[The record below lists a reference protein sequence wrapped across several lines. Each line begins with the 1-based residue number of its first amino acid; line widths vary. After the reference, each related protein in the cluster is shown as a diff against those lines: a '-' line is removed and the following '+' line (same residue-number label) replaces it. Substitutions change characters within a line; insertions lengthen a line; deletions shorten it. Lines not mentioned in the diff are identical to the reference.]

1 MHLNRGLLFWGLA
14 LLIAGGTALAV
25 QQGYLDRD
33 TVAGAWRLWPLI
45 LVAIGLSVILSRT
58 PFAPIG
64 TVAAAVVVGI
74 AGGALISV
82 GPIAAGCSGAEP
94 TSMQDR
100 SGTFGEK
107 ADVVLRFDCGTLQVR
122 SVTDKQWTVSSG
134 RTGGGAA
141 EIAATASRL
150 EVTSNNQGDWWTDA
164 RQRWEVS
171 LPAGTTYRLDIQPN
185 AADATIDLA
194 GGTFDRVSLQPNAG
208 SVNVDLRGA
217 QVDIFDVSL
226 NAGSA
231 AIQIGPDGSTSGT
244 LSVNAGSIE
253 LCTEPGVALRLVVTG
268 SVAFSHNLDGSGLV
282 RSGDT
287 WSTTGYADATNQVE
301 LQVSGNAGSFT
312 LNPEGGCS

>member
-14 LLIAGGTALAV
+14 LLIAGGVALAV

-58 PFAPIG
+58 PLAPIG
-64 TVAAAVVVGI
+64 TVAAAAVVGI
-74 AGGALISV
+74 AAGALISV

-94 TSMQDR
+94 GNLQDR
-100 SGTFGEK
+100 TGSFGSK

-122 SVTDKQWTVSSG
+122 SVSDNRWTVSSA
-134 RTGGGAA
+134 RAGGGNAQ
-141 EIAATASRL
+141 IASTVSRL
-150 EVTSNNQGDWWTDA
+150 EVTSNNDGQWWTNG

-171 LPAGTTYRLDIQPN
+171 LPASTTYQLDIQPN
-185 AADATIDLA
+185 AADATINLA
-194 GGTFDRVSLQPNAG
+194 GGKFDRVSLQPNAG
-208 SVNVDLRGA
+208 SIHLDLRGA
-217 QVDIFDVSL
+217 QVDLLDLSL

-231 AIQIGPDGSTSGT
+231 SILVGADAAMSGT

-253 LCTEPGVALRLVVTG
+253 LCAISGTALRLVMTE
-268 SVAFSHNLDGSGLV
+268 SVAFSHNLEKSGLV

-287 WSTTGYADATNQVE
+287 WSTSGYADATNQIE
-301 LQVSGNAGSFT
+301 LRVTGNAGSFA

>member
-25 QQGYLDRD
+25 QQGFIDRD

-64 TVAAAVVVGI
+64 TVAAALVVGI
-74 AGGALISV
+74 AAGALISV
-82 GPIAAGCSGAEP
+82 GPIAAGCTGAEP
-94 TSMQDR
+94 TNMQDKTGSFNAR
-100 SGTFGEK
+100 

-122 SVTDKQWTVSSG
+122 SVTDSQWTVSSG

-141 EIAATASRL
+141 TVAASANKL
-150 EVTSNNQGDWWTDA
+150 EVSSNNDGQWWTNA
-164 RQRWEVS
+164 RQRWVVS
-171 LPAGTTYRLDIQPN
+171 LPASTTYQLDVQPN

-194 GGTFDRVSLQPNAG
+194 GGQFDRVTVQPNAG
-208 SVNVDLRGA
+208 SVHVDLRDA
-217 QVDIFDVSL
+217 KVDILDVSL

-231 AIQIGPDGSTSGT
+231 AIQIGPGASMSGT

-253 LCTEPGVALRLVVTG
+253 LCTEPGTALRFVVNG

-287 WSTTGYADATNQVE
+287 WSTSGYDTATNQVE